1 MHVMTSNGLRPKVTA
16 RMLRRASVSAISIVA
31 VVVVAVLLAP
41 LGHSQEPTTA
51 GASSASLAQPTLS
64 RPAIEPGQSATVLTD
79 GRWLLIGGTAHPG
92 ELRVFDPARSTTTD
106 LPIQLAEP
114 RSGHT
119 ATLMPDG
126 TVLVVGGKTTNG
138 WVTIDAEQFDP
149 NTGSLVS
156 L

>member
-1 MHVMTSNGLRPKVTA
+1 
-16 RMLRRASVSAISIVA
+16 
-31 VVVVAVLLAP
+31 P

-156 L
+156 LGDIGLEARAEHAATVLSSGRLLVLGGVGPD